1 MSRPEAPAGI
11 RPKRHA
17 GAGRNSGGRAGV
29 LQRIPVLSERVMPT
43 GNAALDC
50 HARTSGHVFYKPLDS
65 GFRRYDGSVR
75 SLCLKSMIR
84 ATPRLLDLGR
94 GLRVPRGNS
103 DLIGVS
109 LVFAIRSGHGRG
121 DDSAISPGRR
131 APAPRSW
138 RWRLPRRLV
147 ALSRSQARP
156 CPGYGPL
163 RPRHGRPRRL

>member
-1 MSRPEAPAGI
+1 MSRPEARAGI

-29 LQRIPVLSERVMPT
+29 SQRIPVLSERVMPT
-43 GNAALDC
+43 DNEALDC
-50 HARTSGHVFYKPLDS
+50 HSRISGRVFYKPLDS
-65 GFRRYDGSVR
+65 GFRRNDGSVR
-75 SLCLKSMIR
+75 SLCLKSMIC
-84 ATPRLLDLGR
+84 ATPRFLDLGR
-94 GLRVPRGNS
+94 RLRVPRGNS
-103 DLIGVS
+103 DLIRIS

-121 DDSAISPGRR
+121 DGSAISPGRR
-131 APAPRSW
+131 APVTRS
-138 RWRLPRRLV
+138 RRQPV